1 MKDLSRDLHLPKLM
15 GNNLQDASIRLIGLM
30 AALAVVLAVLTSIIK

>member
-15 GNNLQDASIRLIGLM
+15 GNNLQEASIRLIVLI
-30 AALAVVLAVLTSIIK
+30 AAFAIVLALLTSIIK